1 MTDAQSWT
9 LIALVAVIAANA
21 LLNMVM
27 RR

>member
-1 MTDAQSWT
+1 MSDAQSWT

-21 LLNMVM
+21 LLNMIL